1 MGANETL
8 QVPSELSGV
17 DLNISICST
26 QTPSNTEIFRA
37 SSKPRLRSAG
47 SRRRRGRTG
56 PRRSVVPPRPRSGPA
71 RSNQVSWYC
80 RLVDKPDLA
89 RPRTTSSSFQLDL
102 CELVAFSVYKCL
114 RVIEIEINYPG
125 ILTIS
130 LNCPHMAVETLVHSA
145 SVLYCTLRFS
155 RYQRAAIRP
164 QFPVDYGSLNYSL
177 STFRGEFLSTYLRQV
192 AIIVIPLDI
201 K

>member
-1 MGANETL
+1 MVGANETL

-17 DLNISICST
+17 QLNISICSV
-26 QTPSNTEIFRA
+26 QTSSNTEIFRA

-71 RSNQVSWYC
+71 RSNQVSCYC
-80 RLVDKPDLA
+80 RLVDQPDLA
-89 RPRTTSSSFQLDL
+89 RSRTTSSSFQLDL

-125 ILTIS
+125 IPNIS
-130 LNCPHMAVETLVHSA
+130 LNRPHMAVETLVHCVSA
-145 SVLYCTLRFS
+145 QYCIVVFGSVDINVLRYDLNTS
-155 RYQRAAIRP
+155 HLL
-164 QFPVDYGSLNYSL
+164 VSLL
-177 STFRGEFLSTYLRQV
+177 
-192 AIIVIPLDI
+192 
-201 K
+201 